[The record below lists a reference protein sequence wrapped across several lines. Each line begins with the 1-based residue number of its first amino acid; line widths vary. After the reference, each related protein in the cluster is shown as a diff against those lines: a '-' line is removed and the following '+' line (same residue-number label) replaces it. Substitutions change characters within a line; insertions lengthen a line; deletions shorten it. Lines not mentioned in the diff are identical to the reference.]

1 VIRIGTSG
9 WSYPGGRGSW
19 NGVFYPARS
28 GGRPTVDELAYYA
41 EHFDTVEVNSTF
53 YRVPSTSMTRSW
65 AERTPRGFEFAIK
78 LFQKFTHPAMY
89 REAMGSASSPA
100 PAAEPP
106 PAIIPFAPAVPT
118 ATAEDAEAFAA
129 AIEPLA
135 LAGKL
140 GPLLAQFPP
149 SFKNTSQ
156 TRDYLA
162 WLLEQF
168 RGIPM
173 AIELRHKSW
182 SDDPG
187 REVRSLLGSRD
198 AAWVQI
204 DEPKFEFSIRQDLVP
219 NTSAFF
225 YMRLH
230 GRNAAQWWD
239 HEQPEDRYNYLYT
252 PEELEPFAEA
262 AEVAR
267 RLVKKLYLFMN
278 NHFEAKGVA
287 NAAMLRHRLGLP
299 VPGEYPDTFIEHF
312 PQTKSIVSPERR
324 RGLF

>member
-1 VIRIGTSG
+1 MIRIGTSG

-28 GGRPTVDELAYYA
+28 GTRPTVDELAYYA

-53 YRVPSTSMTRSW
+53 YRVPSPTMTRSW
-65 AERTPRGFEFAIK
+65 AERTPKGFEFAVK
-78 LFQKFTHPAMY
+78 LFQKFTHPAMF
-89 REAMGSASSPA
+89 RESAGTGPRTV
-100 PAAEPP
+100 
-106 PAIIPFAPAVPT
+106 PFASPIPT
-118 ATAEDAEAFAA
+118 ATSADAEAFAA

-135 LAGKL
+135 AAGKL

-149 SFKNTSQ
+149 SFRNTNAA
-156 TRDYLA
+156 RDYLG
-162 WLLEQF
+162 WLLEQW
-168 RGIPM
+168 RGIPL
-173 AIELRHKSW
+173 AVELRHKSW
-182 SDDPG
+182 SDDQG
-187 REVRSLLGSRD
+187 TVTALLATQD

-204 DEPKFEFSIRQDLVP
+204 DEPKFEFSIRQDFRP

-230 GRNAAQWWD
+230 GRNAEQWWD
-239 HEQPEDRYNYLYT
+239 HAQPEDRYNYLYSAD
-252 PEELEPFAEA
+252 ELEPFAEA
-262 AEVAR
+262 ADVAR

-287 NAAMLRHRLGLP
+287 NAAMLRERLGLG
-299 VPGEYPDTFIEHF
+299 VPGTYPDTFVEHF
-312 PQTKSIVSPERR
+312 PQLRGVVSPERR